1 VSARVIVHGAA
12 GRMGRTLV
20 EAVRAAGDLELVAAL
35 DRPDHPDLG
44 REVAPG
50 IKLGA
55 DASAVLRSADVAI
68 DFSLPAAAAALAEQ
82 ASQAEIALVIATTGL
97 EAPQQARVRAAAARV
112 PIVMAPN
119 FSIGVNVLL
128 ALVAEAARLLPDYDV
143 DILECHHG
151 TKVDAPSGTALALGR
166 AVAAARG
173 QDFDAVAVYRREG
186 QIGVR
191 RPGSIG
197 MQTLRLGDSPGEHTV
212 YFAGP
217 GERIELGSRALSRA
231 NFASGACRAARWVI
245 GKPPG
250 LYSMRDVMG

>member
-1 VSARVIVHGAA
+1 MGRALLDAVGAA
-12 GRMGRTLV
+12 PDLALAA
-20 EAVRAAGDLELVAAL
+20 AVDRA
-35 DRPDHPDLG
+35 DHPDLG

-55 DASAVLRSADVAI
+55 DAALLLRSADVAI
-68 DFSLPAAAAALAEQ
+68 DFSLPAAAAALADA
-82 ASQAEIALVIATTGL
+82 ASSARVPLVLATTGL
-97 EAPQQARVRAAAARV
+97 DAAQQARVRAAAERI
-112 PIVMAPN
+112 PLVMAPN

-143 DILECHHG
+143 DILECHHV

-166 AVAAARG
+166 AVAGTRG
-173 QDFDAVAVYRREG
+173 QDFDTVAVYHREG
-186 QIGVR
+186 HTGVR
-191 RPGSIG
+191 KPGTIG

-231 NFASGACRAARWVI
+231 NFATGACRAARWVI

-250 LYSMRDVMG
+250 LYSMRDVLERAV